1 MKCQTIIDKSRD
13 EEVMIYVHERTEFV
27 EQIENFVLGNSAEL
41 VGYSDK
47 EAVKISSGEIFCIL
61 VEDNK
66 VYAITQNEKLKMKQ
80 RLYVL
85 EEMLGSDFIKINQS
99 CIVNIKEIK
108 RFDASF
114 AGALSVTLKNGYKD
128 YISRRQLKKVKERIC
143 V

>member
-80 RLYVL
+80 FYNTQY
-85 EEMLGSDFIKINQS
+85 E
-99 CIVNIKEIK
+99 
-108 RFDASF
+108 
-114 AGALSVTLKNGYKD
+114 
-128 YISRRQLKKVKERIC
+128 
-143 V
+143 